1 MKNNN
6 GAQRNDKMGKITLAI
21 LMTLTMG
28 NIAMA
33 QRALPENGLSALSVK
48 LSDSSKDSSGA
59 SSKLSEFFDHS
70 LSRKNKEAS
79 PVYLDRQD
87 LNTQAAGRQEKAL
100 NNSQSGAPVCPGC
113 GGSGPVTALE
123 TRNKSAWEKI
133 KLARPGA
140 VPPPLTTVDSTP
152 NEETK
157 SKAKKNDLAGINKE
171 TSVAAGVVSGA
182 ATGAIVG
189 AVASGGAGALPG
201 AVIGGI
207 AGGLGA
213 AVSNVVEIIIDQLDD

>member
-1 MKNNN
+1 
-6 GAQRNDKMGKITLAI
+6 MGKITLVI
-21 LMTLTMG
+21 LMSLTMG

-33 QRALPENGLSALSVK
+33 QRALPETGLSALSVK
-48 LSDSSKDSSGA
+48 LADSAKDSSGA

-79 PVYLDRQD
+79 PVYLGQQD
-87 LNTQAAGRQEKAL
+87 LNANRAAGRDEQTL
-100 NNSQSGAPVCPGC
+100 NNAQGGAPVCPGC
-113 GGSGPVTALE
+113 GGSGPVTAPE

-140 VPPPLTTVDSTP
+140 VPPLLTTVDTTP

>member
-1 MKNNN
+1 
-6 GAQRNDKMGKITLAI
+6 MGKITLAI

-33 QRALPENGLSALSVK
+33 QRALPETGLSALSVK
-48 LSDSSKDSSGA
+48 LADSAKDSSGA

-79 PVYLDRQD
+79 PVYLGQQD
-87 LNTQAAGRQEKAL
+87 LNANRAAGRDEQTL
-100 NNSQSGAPVCPGC
+100 NNAQGGAPVCPGC
-113 GGSGPVTALE
+113 GSGPVAAPE
-123 TRNKSAWEKI
+123 TRKKSAWEKI

-140 VPPPLTTVDSTP
+140 VPPPLTTVDTTP
-152 NEETK
+152 NEETN
-157 SKAKKNDLAGINKE
+157 SKAKKNDLAGLNKE
-171 TSVAAGVVSGA
+171 TSVAAGVISGA

-213 AVSNVVEIIIDQLDD
+213 AVSNVVEIIIDQMDD